1 MAIDHLSCIA
11 LSAKRHRVAD
21 RGWSAAIEHTPDT
34 EVRLPAEQSQCEVVV
49 WHSETRTNDHVTFIL
64 KVRCSQHWLHGGFCF
79 LSPAF
84 MTIAYRFAE
93 RMVLRR

>member
-1 MAIDHLSCIA
+1 MAIDHLPCIA
-11 LSAKRHRVAD
+11 LPAKSHRVAD
-21 RGWSAAIEHTPDT
+21 REWSVAIEHTPDT
-34 EVRLPAEQSQCEVVV
+34 EVRLQAEQSQCQAVV
-49 WHSETRTNDHVTFIL
+49 WHSETRANDRVTFVLI
-64 KVRCSQHWLHGGFCF
+64 VHCSQHWLHDGFCF

>member
-1 MAIDHLSCIA
+1 M
-11 LSAKRHRVAD
+11 
-21 RGWSAAIEHTPDT
+21 
-34 EVRLPAEQSQCEVVV
+34 VRLDRPNKSFPESQYEVVV
-49 WHSETRTNDHVTFIL
+49 WHSDMRTNDHVTFVLI
-64 KVRCSQHWLHGGFCF
+64 VRCSQHWLHGGFCF

>member
-11 LSAKRHRVAD
+11 PSAKRHRVAD

>member
-11 LSAKRHRVAD
+11 PSARRHRVAD
-21 RGWSAAIEHTPDT
+21 RGWSAAIEHILDT
-34 EVRLPAEQSQCEVVV
+34 EVRLLAEQSQCEVVV
-49 WHSETRTNDHVTFIL
+49 WHSETRANDRVTFVLI
-64 KVRCSQHWLHGGFCF
+64 VHCSQHWLHDGFCF